1 MRVKVESPKGL
12 KKENLRDNMTNKEL
26 VLNMLAELSTKE
38 ISEAHDPQTFGQH
51 AEVARRGGTGARQ
64 ARERLE
70 LETGKPVV
78 SPLSAKQVLQVEQ
91 KNEE

>member
-1 MRVKVESPKGL
+1 M
-12 KKENLRDNMTNKEL
+12 
-26 VLNMLAELSTKE
+26 
-38 ISEAHDPQTFGQH
+38 TFGQH
-51 AEVARRGGTGARQ
+51 AEVARRGGTV

-91 KNEE
+91 KDEE